1 MKKQLHCFLLI
12 LLVLSFSLNLTQIS
26 VLTSAIQFDEKN
38 ITADINSMDRSHII
52 DECSLTFQET
62 KNFIRDESNS
72 ETQKTAGRYS
82 EAETDFFC
90 FNFTNEWIKFAYK
103 DSNETRLI
111 VGVDGKD
118 NTSLSELEKIAE
130 KYEAEIVNTILIKGE
145 IEAIVLQLPST
156 SLTAFVEEAR
166 RMNLASYIEPDM
178 KVQVLFEPN
187 DPYWNLQW
195 GPRRIEANWA
205 WNTTVGDSSV
215 VVAVVD
221 TGIDYGHPDLTNNYV
236 PLGYDWV
243 NNDNDPLDDFG
254 HGTHCAGIIAAVLN
268 NSLGVAGLAQVK
280 IMAEKCFDS
289 WGYGYWDWIANGI
302 IHAVDAGADIISMS
316 FGWYAESKLLHDAIK
331 YAYDSGVL
339 LIAAAGNDYTTM
351 KLYPA
356 GYDEV
361 IAVAATDWY
370 DNTAYFS
377 NWGDWIEL
385 AAPGVDI
392 YSTMPTYY
400 VTMNDW
406 GYSMNYDYMS
416 GTSMACPHVAGVA
429 ALIWSLHPNKTRD
442 WVRLWLCYTADDLGA
457 PGFDIYYGCG
467 RINARKAVEEPP
479 PAHELIAY
487 QWTTPPYVEPGDVG
501 VVNVTVLN
509 FGGNDESN
517 VTVQLIANS
526 TVVDTTLI
534 NTLTAGNVTIVSL
547 LWNPTIEG
555 LYNLTV
561 YVVPVA
567 SETNFEN
574 NVLQKYIY
582 AGFPVKAVVLH
593 SAGNVVI
600 DIITNW
606 QVLNNQWYLFGDT
619 MVYIDYTTLNKEGIT
634 YEDIASTEAD
644 VLIISCA
651 FDPYSG
657 WEFTDSEIDAIAK
670 YVHEGHGLIVTAG
683 TFYFMVPNNNKLASL
698 LGMNETTTWS
708 ITSTDL
714 LNLLNV
720 THPLIANV
728 PNPFVF
734 PVVGTAIP
742 YDWRWDSNEL
752 VGGKYLALGHY
763 QESAIVVYRG
773 LVYIAPWLEVIPPYY
788 HHHLQLLYN
797 AITWSRYQK
806 PRHDL
811 VVSLP
816 CPFHVDPGETIILN
830 ATVSNMG
837 LRNET
842 NVKLVLLINSEE
854 KANLTV
860 PMLRVGESE
869 TLSYNWTPA
878 EGTYNVTAYAP
889 PVPGEEEVLNN
900 VETKHVRVS
909 YAAVIGFIET
919 HGESLHSEQ
928 LKLYYESL
936 GHIVNTIR
944 SSLTPE
950 LLAEYDIII
959 VGEDW
964 SNAPWSISEITAV
977 EDFIRSGGGFVAIG
991 DELAFSV
998 QEILSEYGIR
1008 YTGFWPYAGSS
1019 DNIDRSHPIMKGVNY
1034 IYVPSPINSLSSAP
1048 PSYWIANDPSNTYI
1062 MIAGAEVA
1070 GKVICM
1076 SDDFAAYVYDD
1087 DNEIMFANVIYWL
1100 KPPEHDLAVTLDAP
1114 AILEVAASTLLNVTV
1129 NNIGLNNETNVELQ
1143 LIINRTVIA
1152 SVLLPELSAGES
1164 YKLSYLWTP
1173 KVEGVYNVTAYVPP
1187 VSGECIINNA
1197 VSVNVRVRYVI
1208 PRVAVLNSWDIPP
1221 YFVGGWNNDY
1231 QILVDALNSEGYYAQ
1246 AVTNEEII
1254 NGILNFFDVFVM
1266 VDNVPNEVSV
1276 PYVTDFWLSGG
1287 GILAFDSSICFLC
1300 YAGIL
1305 PPESAGSSG
1314 YYVYWDYETDWQA
1327 RVTAMHP
1334 VTAGYE
1340 VGQIIYGTAG
1350 DAEYWVDAL
1359 ADTSAYPYYSVLVED
1374 LTMSDRAY
1382 VSAYEPPFVGKVVHI
1397 WDQSQWDNAELQL
1410 MILNSVDWLT
1420 TRYEHDL
1427 AVSLDT
1433 TMFIELSS
1441 STLLNATVCNRG
1453 LNNETDVELYLLID
1467 GERVANTTIP
1477 KLNVGESYTI
1487 SYLWTPTKTGSHNIT
1502 VYAPPVS
1509 GEENTIN
1516 NVISR
1521 NVGVFV
1527 YQRLYISHKW
1537 VGGGSPMGWH
1547 ADDGSW
1553 EYDLPF
1559 NFPFYEINY
1568 TKIYVSSNGL
1578 ITLIAP
1584 DASFSNSITELTRKL
1599 AIAPAWDDWTTYEP
1613 NDIYIWENFTHVG
1626 IRWYVTH
1633 LSTGAEANF
1642 EAILKI
1648 DGTIQ
1653 FNYGYN
1659 NGPVS
1664 ATIGISNG
1672 VNHILAE
1679 EVGNL
1684 NYINTIIFTPI
1695 YRDVAVYNVTAY
1707 PNQVFAGQPVNI
1719 NVTVAN
1725 EGEIPEKFNV
1735 EVYYHEA
1742 SNSTSSTSTSLMT
1755 SSSVELHSAD
1765 AMWIAPSY
1773 INLTN
1778 YSVGQKFN
1786 ITIWLNRSSTSTAWQ
1801 IGLIYRKTYLNATRT
1816 GYTAGTT
1823 SEFFQGKSTIPVSPK
1838 FGSLNAT
1845 HNQVLF
1851 GEAILIPP
1859 YKEPGYGSLCWI
1871 EFEILEK
1878 PAEPF
1883 MDYLTLD
1890 PSESYVLNEYNE
1902 YVWPKLFSASYG
1914 FGIAPPTPPTPA
1926 NLIGQATVELPPSVN
1941 VTLNFVW
1948 NTSGVPLGNYTI
1960 EAVMSPVQ
1968 GEIDIEDN
1976 TFQDGIVQVLWQHDV
1991 AVFSVEVSSTWVY
2004 QGWPVYINITAI
2016 NKGDFVENIT
2026 LLIYNNFTADS
2037 IIGNITLEN
2046 VQPGENVTVAFT
2058 WDTTR
2063 VPYCINYTVTVKA
2076 EIGKSDGN
2084 PNDNILRNGSVK
2096 VRILGDV
2103 NGDDK
2108 VDVED
2113 ISMVARAFGARPDR
2127 PRWDPILDL
2136 DQNMKIDIAD
2146 VYIVAKHFGTYVNF

>member
-1 MKKQLHCFLLI
+1 M
-12 LLVLSFSLNLTQIS
+12 
-26 VLTSAIQFDEKN
+26 
-38 ITADINSMDRSHII
+38 
-52 DECSLTFQET
+52 
-62 KNFIRDESNS
+62 
-72 ETQKTAGRYS
+72 
-82 EAETDFFC
+82 
-90 FNFTNEWIKFAYK
+90 
-103 DSNETRLI
+103 
-111 VGVDGKD
+111 
-118 NTSLSELEKIAE
+118 
-130 KYEAEIVNTILIKGE
+130 
-145 IEAIVLQLPST
+145 
-156 SLTAFVEEAR
+156 
-166 RMNLASYIEPDM
+166 
-178 KVQVLFEPN
+178 
-187 DPYWNLQW
+187 
-195 GPRRIEANWA
+195 
-205 WNTTVGDSSV
+205 
-215 VVAVVD
+215 
-221 TGIDYGHPDLTNNYV
+221 
-236 PLGYDWV
+236 
-243 NNDNDPLDDFG
+243 
-254 HGTHCAGIIAAVLN
+254 
-268 NSLGVAGLAQVK
+268 
-280 IMAEKCFDS
+280 
-289 WGYGYWDWIANGI
+289 
-302 IHAVDAGADIISMS
+302 
-316 FGWYAESKLLHDAIK
+316 
-331 YAYDSGVL
+331 
-339 LIAAAGNDYTTM
+339 
-351 KLYPA
+351 
-356 GYDEV
+356 
-361 IAVAATDWY
+361 
-370 DNTAYFS
+370 
-377 NWGDWIEL
+377 
-385 AAPGVDI
+385 
-392 YSTMPTYY
+392 
-400 VTMNDW
+400 
-406 GYSMNYDYMS
+406 
-416 GTSMACPHVAGVA
+416 
-429 ALIWSLHPNKTRD
+429 
-442 WVRLWLCYTADDLGA
+442 
-457 PGFDIYYGCG
+457 
-467 RINARKAVEEPP
+467 
-479 PAHELIAY
+479 
-487 QWTTPPYVEPGDVG
+487 
-501 VVNVTVLN
+501 
-509 FGGNDESN
+509 
-517 VTVQLIANS
+517 
-526 TVVDTTLI
+526 
-534 NTLTAGNVTIVSL
+534 
-547 LWNPTIEG
+547 
-555 LYNLTV
+555 
-561 YVVPVA
+561 
-567 SETNFEN
+567 
-574 NVLQKYIY
+574 
-582 AGFPVKAVVLH
+582 
-593 SAGNVVI
+593 
-600 DIITNW
+600 
-606 QVLNNQWYLFGDT
+606 
-619 MVYIDYTTLNKEGIT
+619 T

-714 LNLLNV
+714 LHLLNV

-811 VVSLP
+811 VVSLQ

-900 VETKHVRVS
+900 VETEHVRVS
-909 YAAVIGFIET
+909 YAVVIGFIET
-919 HGESLHSEQ
+919 HGESLHGEQ

-964 SNAPWSISEITAV
+964 SNTPWSISEITAV

-1019 DNIDRSHPIMKGVNY
+1019 SNINRSHPIMKGVNY
-1034 IYVPSPINSLSSAP
+1034 IYIPNPRNSLSIAP
-1048 PSYWIANDPSNTYI
+1048 PSYWIANDPSNIYI

-1087 DNEIMFANVIYWL
+1087 DNEIMFANMIYWL

-1114 AILEVAASTLLNVTV
+1114 TILEVTTSTLLNATV
-1129 NNIGLNNETNVELQ
+1129 SNMGLNNETNVELQ
-1143 LIINRTVIA
+1143 LIINNTIVA
-1152 SVLLPELSAGES
+1152 SVLIPELLTGES
-1164 YKLSYLWTP
+1164 YTLSYLWTP
-1173 KVEGVYNVTAYVPP
+1173 TVEATYNVTAFTPPLSVGEFTTNNVAVKYVK
-1187 VSGECIINNA
+1187 VM
-1197 VSVNVRVRYVI
+1197 SVKGYVLFDQTHGTDDIAQYSIWVANLIERGYVVETHMTGPITSTILERYDVLVI
-1208 PRVAVLNSWDIPP
+1208 PEAHSS
-1221 YFVGGWNNDY
+1221 YFSDE
-1231 QILVDALNSEGYYAQ
+1231 ILAIQ
-1246 AVTNEEII
+1246 
-1254 NGILNFFDVFVM
+1254 NFVID
-1266 VDNVPNEVSV
+1266 
-1276 PYVTDFWLSGG
+1276 GG
-1287 GILAFDSSICFLC
+1287 GLLVIGDDFPAAYTDLTSF
-1300 YAGIL
+1300 AGIAWDM
-1305 PPESAGSSG
+1305 EYYGWRG
-1314 YYVYWDYETDWQA
+1314 YTDDI
-1327 RVTAMHP
+1327 TPHP
-1334 VTAGYE
+1334 VTEGVNLTYFDSPLSQLYVSSPATDIIRDGSGYGEVMLATSE
-1340 VGQIIYGTAG
+1340 VG
-1350 DAEYWVDAL
+1350 
-1359 ADTSAYPYYSVLVED
+1359 
-1374 LTMSDRAY
+1374 
-1382 VSAYEPPFVGKVVHI
+1382 FGKVIAIADEHTI
-1397 WDQSQWDNAELQL
+1397 MDGYISYADNTQL
-1410 MILNSVDWLT
+1410 ANNMIEWLVA
-1420 TRYEHDL
+1420 RYEHDL
-1427 AVSLDT
+1427 TVLLDAPI
-1433 TMFIELSS
+1433 FVELGS
-1441 STLLNATVCNRG
+1441 STLLNATIYNMG

-1467 GERVANTTIP
+1467 GVLVNSTIIP
-1477 KLNVGESYTI
+1477 ELNVDESYTI
-1487 SYLWTPTKTGSHNIT
+1487 NYLWTPTKTGSYNIT
-1502 VYAPPVS
+1502 VYAPPVP
-1509 GEENTIN
+1509 EEGNIIN
-1516 NVISR
+1516 NVLSR

-1527 YQRLYISHKW
+1527 YQRVYISHKW

-1578 ITLIAP
+1578 ITFIAS
-1584 DASFSNSITELTRKL
+1584 DTSFSNSITELARKL

-1613 NDIYIWENFTHVG
+1613 NDIYIWENSTHVG

-1659 NGPVS
+1659 DGPVS

-1679 EVGNL
+1679 EVGYL

-1742 SNSTSSTSTSLMT
+1742 SNSTSLMT
-1755 SSSVELHSAD
+1755 SSVEPHPAD
-1765 AMWIAPSY
+1765 AMWIEPSY
-1773 INLTN
+1773 IDLTN

-1786 ITIWLNRSSTSTAWQ
+1786 ITIWLNMSSTSTAWQ
-1801 IGLIYRKTYLNATRT
+1801 IGLIYRKTYLNATRA
-1816 GYTAGTT
+1816 GYTAGST
-1823 SEFFQGKSTIPVSPK
+1823 SEFFQRKSTIPLPPVFK
-1838 FGSLNAT
+1838 SLNVT

-1851 GEAILIPP
+1851 GEAILLPP

-1878 PAEPF
+1878 PLEPF
-1883 MDYLTLD
+1883 IDYLTLD
-1890 PSESYVLNEYNE
+1890 SEECYVLNENDQE
-1902 YVWPKLFSASYG
+1902 IRPRLFSASYG
-1914 FGIAPPTPPTPA
+1914 FGIAPPTPPAPPTPA

-1941 VTLNFVW
+1941 VTLK

-1960 EAVMSPVQ
+1960 EAVISPVQ
-1968 GEIDIEDN
+1968 GEIDTEDN
-1976 TFQDGIVQVLWQHDV
+1976 MFQDGIVQVLWQHDV
-1991 AVFSVEVSSTWVY
+1991 AVLSVEVSSTWVY

-2026 LLIYNNFTADS
+2026 LLIYNNFTAGS
-2037 IIGNITLEN
+2037 VIGNITLEN

-2058 WDTTR
+2058 WDTTG
-2063 VPYCINYTVTVKA
+2063 VPYCINYTITVKA
-2076 EIGKSDGN
+2076 EIEKSDGN
-2084 PNDNILRNGSVK
+2084 PNDNVLRNGSVK

-2108 VDVED
+2108 VDVKD

-2136 DQNMKIDIAD
+2136 DQNMKIDITD